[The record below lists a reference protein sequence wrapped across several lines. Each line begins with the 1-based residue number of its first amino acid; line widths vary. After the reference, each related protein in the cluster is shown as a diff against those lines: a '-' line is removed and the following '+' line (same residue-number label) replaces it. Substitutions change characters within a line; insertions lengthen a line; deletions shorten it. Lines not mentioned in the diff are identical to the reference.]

1 MAGKRS
7 YGEDRTTGIKT
18 SVSKRLGI
26 IDALEKLGVNVNR
39 DATTESLEAV
49 LKAKKKLKATG
60 MQDGGGVM
68 PDIID
73 LDGDGNKDE
82 SIKSAASQKKK
93 NKGMMGGGYV
103 KPKKMGHGG
112 MAYRGRNY
120 AYGGRVAKYKG

>member
-1 MAGKRS
+1 MAKVSQAAVNEAMGILNS
-7 YGEDRTTGIKT
+7 GEKENDNDIAM
-18 SVSKRLGI
+18 SK
-26 IDALEKLGVNVNR
+26 K
-39 DATTESLEAV
+39 V
-49 LKAKKKLKATG
+49 LKKATPEQSRIAREGLG
-60 MQDGGGVM
+60 MKDGGGVM
-68 PDIID
+68 PDIPD

-112 MAYRGRNY
+112 MAYRGRSY

>member
-7 YGEDRTTGIKT
+7 YGEDRTTGTKT

-49 LKAKKKLKATG
+49 LKAKKKLEATG
-60 MQDGGGVM
+60 MKDGGGVK
-68 PDIID
+68 PDYID
-73 LDGDGNKDE
+73 IDGDGNKKE
-82 SIKSAASQKKK
+82 SMKSAS
-93 NKGMMGGGYV
+93 KGMMGGGYV

-112 MAYRGRNY
+112 MAYRGRSY